1 MKKSILLLACA
12 SMLAGSAT
20 AQVAVVKDALKQVT
34 SSSKPEELKS
44 VLQALQPALTA
55 DESKGDAA
63 TWFAA
68 GKASFQLYDA
78 LNAEKLMQ
86 KEVDAKEMQ
95 TALMNG
101 YKYFET
107 AMPLDTVYQTN
118 KDGSFKLNKDG
129 SKKFKVKYS
138 NDIISILLGHVAD
151 FGSIAN
157 DAMGANQWSDAAVSF
172 GVYGDMLQASN
183 PGIADSTMAEIRFFE
198 GYSYY
203 NNKEY
208 SKALVALND
217 AVKKGYTQYNV
228 KEFQYSSLGNIAQ
241 SYMDANNMEQ
251 AQKVVDDAIAQEP
264 NNANF
269 YNLKGILTERSLGM
283 EQAFPIFKK
292 ASEIDP
298 SNSQAFFNMGRY
310 YYNQAAEIIKNNP
323 DLLGDALT
331 AKLKPIYE
339 QCVPY
344 LEKAY
349 ELDKNNNDAKN
360 ALRNIYYQLGNT
372 EKYEELSK

>member
-107 AMPLDTVYQTN
+107 ANILKRHHIFRQRLRLRGYQFC
-118 KDGSFKLNKDG
+118 S
-129 SKKFKVKYS
+129 
-138 NDIISILLGHVAD
+138 IIQFLI
-151 FGSIAN
+151 
-157 DAMGANQWSDAAVSF
+157 
-172 GVYGDMLQASN
+172 
-183 PGIADSTMAEIRFFE
+183 
-198 GYSYY
+198 
-203 NNKEY
+203 
-208 SKALVALND
+208 
-217 AVKKGYTQYNV
+217 
-228 KEFQYSSLGNIAQ
+228 
-241 SYMDANNMEQ
+241 
-251 AQKVVDDAIAQEP
+251 
-264 NNANF
+264 
-269 YNLKGILTERSLGM
+269 
-283 EQAFPIFKK
+283 
-292 ASEIDP
+292 
-298 SNSQAFFNMGRY
+298 
-310 YYNQAAEIIKNNP
+310 
-323 DLLGDALT
+323 
-331 AKLKPIYE
+331 
-339 QCVPY
+339 
-344 LEKAY
+344 
-349 ELDKNNNDAKN
+349 
-360 ALRNIYYQLGNT
+360 
-372 EKYEELSK
+372 